1 MHEVEKPCMR
11 NAIII
16 ANKEKSLVQSYSERT
31 RDLFNITSFF
41 GSLYLLEEVIT
52 LIINKDECR
61 EVNNVNLPYSLHA
74 ELWVLYALNAL
85 DVA

>member
-1 MHEVEKPCMR
+1 MKKPCMR

-41 GSLYLLEEVIT
+41 GSLYLLEEIVA
-52 LIINKDECR
+52 LIINEDECW
-61 EVNNVNLPYSLHA
+61 EVNNINLPYSLHA
-74 ELWVLYALNAL
+74 KLWVLYALNAL